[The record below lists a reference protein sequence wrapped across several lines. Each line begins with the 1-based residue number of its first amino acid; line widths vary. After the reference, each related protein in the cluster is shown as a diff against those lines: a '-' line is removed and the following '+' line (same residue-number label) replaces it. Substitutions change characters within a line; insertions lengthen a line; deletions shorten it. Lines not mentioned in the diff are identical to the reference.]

1 MASWKRLV
9 VEGDLTSKANLSGA
23 SFTGQVNVG
32 SSSPFLYVGDSSSNN
47 DGGWDANIMIDS
59 NAHSR
64 LRIENRS
71 NNRNLELYS
80 HSGTA
85 QPHIRGTDSATQL
98 YVGIAGYETY
108 FDDSGQINSHHD
120 GTSANWKQ
128 AYDWGDHS
136 QAGYLTSQ
144 TDSQTLSF
152 SSGSLSISNGNSVT
166 IPDTN
171 TNTTYTLSAYDNNP
185 AGGITVTPS
194 SGSAYNIEFVDGDLN
209 YVTSNNEITAN
220 ISNSVIGA
228 SELKVSGN
236 GTTSNYL
243 RSDGDGTMTWA
254 TPPDTNTNTTY
265 SSGSGLQL
273 VGTQFSIPNSAI
285 DVDKIGTAAVT
296 TVKIK
301 DLNVTGGKLATGA
314 IDHPSKFATSVV
326 GSDAIGSSAVGASEL
341 QVSGNGT
348 TSQYLRSDGD
358 GTFTWA
364 TPPDTGLTSVSNS
377 NWSGTDLSV
386 ANGGTGSS
394 SASGARTNLGLG
406 SGDNVSFGQLTTQG
420 STEIG
425 GQLDIEGDANLNS
438 DMNVSGGSISNYER
452 EVSWQWSCQ
461 WFMRYGYY
469 YYPSLTYGMNYYNW
483 STSSSSSR
491 TYLLDSENPCF
502 IAPYPFTIKQCY
514 IAGTST
520 TTETLQLVLKKGT
533 PSWSANTSS
542 NITIANVTPSQYLA
556 NSSWTSGRR
565 NKQGNYSL
573 NVSVA
578 EGDVLVPQLR
588 KSTNTTNAS
597 TRYFRGVFVITG
609 VKKS

>member
-1 MASWKRLV
+1 
-9 VEGDLTSKANLSGA
+9 
-23 SFTGQVNVG
+23 
-32 SSSPFLYVGDSSSNN
+32 
-47 DGGWDANIMIDS
+47 
-59 NAHSR
+59 
-64 LRIENRS
+64 
-71 NNRNLELYS
+71 
-80 HSGTA
+80 
-85 QPHIRGTDSATQL
+85 
-98 YVGIAGYETY
+98 
-108 FDDSGQINSHHD
+108 
-120 GTSANWKQ
+120 
-128 AYDWGDHS
+128 
-136 QAGYLTSQ
+136 
-144 TDSQTLSF
+144 
-152 SSGSLSISNGNSVT
+152 
-166 IPDTN
+166 
-171 TNTTYTLSAYDNNP
+171 
-185 AGGITVTPS
+185 
-194 SGSAYNIEFVDGDLN
+194 
-209 YVTSNNEITAN
+209 
-220 ISNSVIGA
+220 
-228 SELKVSGN
+228 
-236 GTTSNYL
+236 
-243 RSDGDGTMTWA
+243 DGTMTWA

-452 EVSWQWSCQ
+452 E
-461 WFMRYGYY
+461 
-469 YYPSLTYGMNYYNW
+469 
-483 STSSSSSR
+483 
-491 TYLLDSENPCF
+491 
-502 IAPYPFTIKQCY
+502 
-514 IAGTST
+514 
-520 TTETLQLVLKKGT
+520 
-533 PSWSANTSS
+533 
-542 NITIANVTPSQYLA
+542 
-556 NSSWTSGRR
+556 
-565 NKQGNYSL
+565 
-573 NVSVA
+573 
-578 EGDVLVPQLR
+578 
-588 KSTNTTNAS
+588 
-597 TRYFRGVFVITG
+597 
-609 VKKS
+609 